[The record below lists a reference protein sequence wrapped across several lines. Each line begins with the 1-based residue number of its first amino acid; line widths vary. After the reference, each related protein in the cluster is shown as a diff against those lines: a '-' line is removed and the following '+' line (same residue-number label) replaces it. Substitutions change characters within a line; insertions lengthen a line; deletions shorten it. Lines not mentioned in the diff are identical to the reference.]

1 MPEPRRSDGVI
12 AGVRIA
18 LCTVTALL
26 WSLPALALGESLDVS
41 HYAHNAWTFRSRFLN
56 GAVYAIAQTPDGY
69 LWLGTQSGVARFDGV
84 RVAPLVLPRGQELPS
99 TAVGSL
105 LAARDGTLWIGT
117 FDGLASWNNGR
128 LTEYPALA
136 HQTVLALVEGRD
148 GTVWAGGFGS
158 PTGKLCAIRSGNARC
173 YGDDGSLGAAVASLY
188 EDAEGS
194 LWVGAAKGVWR
205 WNAGSPK
212 RYLERPVPNSQA
224 FTQGDHGSGAM
235 VAVDSVYQ
243 LAGGKFV
250 NYPIQGAPSPLT
262 ARTLLRDRHG
272 GLWIGTQAHGIVHSY
287 EGKTFLFTQA
297 DGLTSDLV
305 VALFEDR
312 EGTIWVA
319 TPKGLDQFRESPVGS
334 LSVNAGLSSAT
345 TTSILAARDGS
356 IWIGTADGLNRWKDG
371 RMRIYRTRS
380 DPGLPDDNIQSLFED
395 ESGRIWVSGFRGLA
409 VFENGKF
416 TAVPSVP
423 AGIVHA
429 IASDNH
435 GGLWLSMWLT
445 ADDSGL
451 VHLAGGKI
459 IEQAP
464 WREIGGGPG
473 TGLAPEPD
481 GGVWTG
487 LLSGGIAYFRAG
499 EIRKLPLIDVGAR
512 SRRLLELG
520 RDRDGSLWAAAE
532 NGLSRI
538 QNGHVTTL
546 TTANGLPC
554 NAVHW
559 IIEDDQSSYWLYTRC
574 GLLRIART
582 EVEAWAADP
591 KRTVRVTTFDAADG
605 IRPVATL
612 KGFRPAVTKS
622 SDGRIWFLNGDTV
635 SVIDP
640 ARIGINTLPPPV
652 HIEQIAADGKTY
664 DGTHGL
670 RLPPRIRNLVIDY
683 TALSLVAPEKV
694 RFRFKLEG
702 QDPDWREV
710 VNDRE
715 VQYSN
720 LAPGNY
726 RFRVA
731 ASNNSGIWN
740 EAGDVADFSIAPAY
754 YQANWFRALL
764 AATVLALMWAA
775 YQFRVRQLQR
785 ESKQLRDVIETIPA
799 MAWTALPDGSNTFV
813 NRRWAEYT
821 GLSAEETAGSG
832 WTAVVHPEDHQ
843 PYSEKWRASLDTGE
857 PLESEARFRSS
868 GNGEYRWFL
877 ARGVPLRDIHGKIL
891 RWYGILTDIE
901 DRKRAEETFRESEA
915 RFRTLV
921 EHAADAIFV
930 YDFEQGTIVDVNP
943 RACEG
948 LGYTRE
954 ELVGMDPLAFHPDL
968 GRVAMESVAQRAAAG
983 ETVFDTHWHRRKD
996 GTLFPVEVNTSLFRY
1011 GGRRFLLKVARDI
1024 TDRFRAEEAVRRSE
1038 KQLRDAID
1046 TIPTYVW
1053 SALPDGSLDFLNK
1066 GCVEFSGL
1074 SFEENLGRGWEAVLH
1089 PEDRDRFLEVS
1100 GAALASG
1107 EPLEVEA
1114 RYQRADGQYRWL
1126 LVRGVPLRDETGTIV
1141 KWYGAN
1147 TDIDDRKRAEE
1158 TLRETETRF
1167 RTYIDHATD
1176 AFFVLEFE
1184 GGTILDVNRR
1194 ACENLGYMREE
1205 LIGKRVF
1212 EFDAGLDPEWLNQN
1226 IRPRIEAGERVI
1238 FQTRHRRKDG
1248 SVFPVEIRARA
1259 FRIGGRVFNLSLAL
1273 DITERKQAEEER
1285 ERLRQLEADLAH
1297 INRVS
1302 MMGELAASIA
1312 HEINQPLAGIVSNG
1326 SASLRWLAGDPANVE
1341 EVREALR
1348 DIVRDGKRA
1357 GEIIARIRALTKRT
1371 ALPREKLDLNET
1383 IREVLAIVGDEA
1395 KRKSVVIRT
1404 QVADDLSPVLGDRVQ
1419 LQQVL
1424 LNLVMNA
1431 MEAMSSVED
1440 RARQLVITT
1449 QNIDQERVRA
1459 TVEDSGV
1466 GLDPNTMARIFEPFY
1481 TTKSGGMGMGLSI
1494 SRSILQNHGGRLW
1507 ATANAGPGTSFHF
1520 TLPKHQGEEQSARVG
1535 D

>member
-1 MPEPRRSDGVI
+1 M
-12 AGVRIA
+12 A
-18 LCTVTALL
+18 LSTLTLSL
-26 WSLPALALGESLDVS
+26 WSIPALALDKSLDLS
-41 HYAHNAWTFRSRFLN
+41 QYAHTAWTFRSGFLN
-56 GAVYAIAQTPDGY
+56 GAVYAIAQTRDGY

-84 RVAPLVLPRGQELPS
+84 RAVPLVLPRGQELPS
-99 TAVGSL
+99 TAVGAL
-105 LAARDGTLWIGT
+105 LAGRDGTLWIGT

-158 PTGKLCAIRSGNARC
+158 PTGKLCAIRSGNATC

-188 EDAEGS
+188 EDADGS
-194 LWVGAAKGVWR
+194 LWVGAATGVWR
-205 WNAGSPK
+205 WNAGSPT

-224 FTQGDHGSGAM
+224 FTQGDHGAGAM

-243 LAGGKFV
+243 LAGGNFV
-250 NYPIQGAPSPLT
+250 NFPLQGAPSPLT
-262 ARTLLRDRHG
+262 ARTLLRDRRG
-272 GLWIGTQAHGIVHSY
+272 GLWIGTQAHGIAHSY

-319 TPKGLDQFRESPVGS
+319 TPNGLDQFRESPVGS

-345 TTSILAARDGS
+345 TTSILAARDRS
-356 IWIGTADGLNRWKDG
+356 IWIGTADGLNRWQDG

-380 DPGLPDDNIQSLFED
+380 DPGLPDDSIQSLFED

-409 VFENGKF
+409 VFENGRF

-429 IASDNH
+429 IASDTH
-435 GGLWLSMWLT
+435 GGLWLSMWLA
-445 ADDSGL
+445 ADDYGL

-459 IEQAP
+459 IEQVP
-464 WREIGGGPG
+464 WRKIGGGPG
-473 TGLAPEPD
+473 TGLAPDPD

-487 LLSGGIAYFRAG
+487 LLSGGIAHFRAG
-499 EIRKLPLIDVGAR
+499 QIQKLPLVDEGGR

-520 RDRDGSLWAAAE
+520 RDSDGSLWAAAE

-538 QNGHVTTL
+538 KNGRVATL

-559 IIEDDQSSYWLYTRC
+559 IIQDNQSSYWLYTRC
-574 GLLRIART
+574 GLLRIARA
-582 EVEAWAADP
+582 EVDAWAADP
-591 KRTVRVTTFDAADG
+591 RRTVRATTFDAADG
-605 IRPVATL
+605 IRAVAAL

-622 SDGRIWFLNGDTV
+622 SDGKIWFLNGDTV

-652 HIEQIAADGKTY
+652 HIDQMVADDKSY
-664 DGTHGL
+664 DLRPGM
-670 RLPPRIRNLVIDY
+670 RLPANVRNLRIEY
-683 TALSLVAPEKV
+683 TALSLVAPEKTH
-694 RFRFKLEG
+694 FKYKLEG
-702 QDPDWREV
+702 QNRNWHEV
-710 VNDRE
+710 INERQVM
-715 VQYSN
+715 YTN
-720 LAPGNY
+720 LPPRNY
-726 RFRVA
+726 RFRVM
-731 ASNNSGIWN
+731 ASNNSGVWN
-740 EAGDVADFSIAPAY
+740 ETGDTLEFSIAPAY
-754 YQANWFRALL
+754 YQTNWFRALL
-764 AATVLALMWAA
+764 AAMFLALLWAA

-785 ESKQLRDVIETIPA
+785 ESRQLRDVIETIPA
-799 MAWTALPDGSNTFV
+799 MAWTALPGGSNTFV

-857 PLESEARFRSS
+857 PFESEARFRCSA
-868 GNGEYRWFL
+868 NGEYRWFL
-877 ARGVPLRDIHGKIL
+877 ARGVPLRDDHGKIS

-954 ELVGMDPLAFHPDL
+954 ELVRMDPLAFHPDL
-968 GRVAMESVAQRAAAG
+968 DRVAMESVADRAAAG

-1024 TDRFRAEEAVRRSE
+1024 TDRLRVEEAVRRSE
-1038 KQLRDAID
+1038 KQLRDVID
-1046 TIPTYVW
+1046 TIPAYVW
-1053 SALPDGSLDFLNK
+1053 SALPDGPLDFLNK
-1066 GCVEFSGL
+1066 RCVEFSGL
-1074 SFEENLGRGWEAVLH
+1074 SFEQNLGRGWETVLH
-1089 PEDRDRFLEVS
+1089 PEDRDRFLEES
-1100 GAALASG
+1100 HAAITSG
-1107 EPLEVEA
+1107 EPLATEA

-1126 LVRGVPLRDETGTIV
+1126 LIRAIPLRDETGTIV

-1167 RTYIDHATD
+1167 RTYIDQATD

-1184 GGTILDVNRR
+1184 GGAILDVNRR
-1194 ACENLGYMREE
+1194 ACENLGYPREE
-1205 LIGKRVF
+1205 LIGKTVF
-1212 EFDAGLDPEWLNQN
+1212 DLDAGLDPEWLDQN
-1226 IRPRIEAGERVI
+1226 IRPRIEARESVT
-1238 FQTRHRRKDG
+1238 FETRHRRKDG

-1259 FRIGGRVFNLSLAL
+1259 FQIGGRIVNLSLVQ
-1273 DITERKQAEEER
+1273 DITERKRAEEER

-1312 HEINQPLAGIVSNG
+1312 HEVNQPLAGIVSNG
-1326 SASLRWLAGDPANVE
+1326 SACLRFLAGDPPNVE

-1357 GEIIARIRALTKRT
+1357 GEVIARIRALTKRT
-1371 ALPREKLDLNET
+1371 APPSEELDLNET
-1383 IREVLAIVGDEA
+1383 VQEVLAIVGDEA
-1395 KRKSVVIRT
+1395 RKNSAVIRT
-1404 QVADDLSPVLGDRVQ
+1404 QFANDLSPVLGDRVQ

-1431 MEAMSSVED
+1431 MEAMSSAGE
-1440 RARQLVITT
+1440 RRLVITT
-1449 QNIDQERVRA
+1449 QNIDQERVQV
-1459 TVEDSGV
+1459 TVEDSGT
-1466 GLDPNTMARIFEPFY
+1466 GLDPNMMSRIFEPFY
-1481 TTKSGGMGMGLSI
+1481 TTKIGGMGMGLSI
-1494 SRSILQNHGGRLW
+1494 SRSIVQSHGGRLW
-1507 ATANAGPGTSFHF
+1507 ATANDGQGTSFQF
-1520 TLPKHQGEEQSARVG
+1520 TLPKYRGEESNAGAAAV
-1535 D
+1535 